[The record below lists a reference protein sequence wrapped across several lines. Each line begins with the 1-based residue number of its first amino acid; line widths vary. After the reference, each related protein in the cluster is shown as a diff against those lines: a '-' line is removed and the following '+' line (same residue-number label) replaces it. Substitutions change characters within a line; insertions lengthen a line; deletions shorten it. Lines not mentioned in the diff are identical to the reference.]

1 MPPGGGDLA
10 GCGVGLTPHS
20 WRSFNLTVT
29 AKVDG
34 FFNEEAT
41 VRELELV
48 QVVSIGS
55 RVVKRELIKKI
66 DVSTHLRFIYT
77 GQKRAQTRITFA
89 LNWYL
94 KEIKGTYY

>member
-1 MPPGGGDLA
+1 MNCLFFPLGGGDLDE
-10 GCGVGLTPHS
+10 CGVGLTTQS
-20 WRSFNLTVT
+20 WRSFNMTVT

-55 RVVKRELIKKI
+55 TVVKRELIKKI
-66 DVSTHLRFIYT
+66 DVSTQLRLVYI
-77 GQKRAQTRITFA
+77 
-89 LNWYL
+89 
-94 KEIKGTYY
+94 

>member
-10 GCGVGLTPHS
+10 ECGVGLTPHS

-77 GQKRAQTRITFA
+77 EQPMWTIRFSMNPSGSYVTFA
-89 LNWYL
+89 FAS
-94 KEIKGTYY
+94 I